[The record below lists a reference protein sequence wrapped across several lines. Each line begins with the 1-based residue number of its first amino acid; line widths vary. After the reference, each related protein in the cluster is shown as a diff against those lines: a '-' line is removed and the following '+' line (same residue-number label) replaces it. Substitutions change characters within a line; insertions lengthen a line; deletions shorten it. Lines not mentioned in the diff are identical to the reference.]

1 MDYKY
6 IQQLVDSYF
15 ACRTTAEEEKILRE
29 FFSQQDVPAG
39 LLRYKALFDFQTQ
52 ARQVRLGSDFDRR
65 VMARVADSATVRAPP
80 GVGGAPGCARCIGAA
95 SVAIVMLLGTAAQ
108 HSFRPRQQAP
118 VWDYNSTT
126 YKDTYTDPQVAYD
139 ATLDVLRSVSDGMR
153 AADVDTLAPFAADS
167 LKKG

>member
-65 VMARVADSATVRAPP
+65 VMARVADSATVRARRVSVVRRLRPLYR
-80 GVGGAPGCARCIGAA
+80 AAA